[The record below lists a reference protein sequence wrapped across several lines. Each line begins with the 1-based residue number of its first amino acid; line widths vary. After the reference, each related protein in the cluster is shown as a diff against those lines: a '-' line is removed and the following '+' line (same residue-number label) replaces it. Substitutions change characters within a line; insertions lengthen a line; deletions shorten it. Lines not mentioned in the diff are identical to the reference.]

1 MSLSNVAK
9 TLDARGVLCPIP
21 VLKAKQ
27 TISQVGVGNVLEI
40 LATDPAAKEDISAWA
55 RRAGHQLLS
64 VHEENDFMKI
74 YVRRGV

>member
-1 MSLSNVAK
+1 MRSSNVAK

-27 TISQVGVGNVLEI
+27 TISQVGVGSVLEI

-64 VHEENDFMKI
+64 MQEENGVMKF
-74 YVRRGV
+74 YVKRGV